1 MKRDGIESTRSI
13 NWIEEIRM
21 ETTLCRTPASLF
33 WTCQITRRTLCV
45 VIDCCMP
52 FIIVRISILMRL
64 RMPIEQ
70 RIDNADVD

>member
-33 WTCQITRRTLCV
+33 WTCRITRRTLCV

-52 FIIVRISILMRL
+52 FIIVRISIPMRL